1 MQEWGE
7 EEERLLRVSL
17 AKRASYV
24 GVLLRYGYSR
34 DDILQEMRLA
44 CLTALRQHGNR
55 WKRST
60 LIDRAVHYKLM
71 HLVRY
76 EGKRARLYE

>member
-1 MQEWGE
+1 MEWGE
-7 EEERLLRVSL
+7 EEERLLRVAL
-17 AKRASYV
+17 AKRKTYASI
-24 GVLLRYGYSR
+24 LLGYGYQY

-44 CLTALRQHGNR
+44 CLTALRQHGDR

-60 LIDRAVHYKLM
+60 LIRRAVHYRLM
-71 HLVRY
+71 HLVRD